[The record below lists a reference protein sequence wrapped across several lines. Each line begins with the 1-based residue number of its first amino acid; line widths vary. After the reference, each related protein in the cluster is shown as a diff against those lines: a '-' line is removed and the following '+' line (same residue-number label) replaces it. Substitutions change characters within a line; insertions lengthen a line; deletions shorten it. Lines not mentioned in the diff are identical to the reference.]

1 MFPKN
6 ENLKINSYLFWGVF
20 PKKDV
25 DRNNVLV
32 APATKKTH
40 AMESILKKAYDP
52 EALRTTGHELV
63 DMLADYLKTV
73 QTSPA
78 EVKAIPYQ
86 PPAAA
91 LDSWRMRLE
100 EGGEPMELFRE
111 VLAQSVKLH
120 HPHYMGHQVCPPA
133 PMAALAG
140 LLGDFLNNGMAVYE
154 MGMPGSAAEHSL
166 LQAVGKA
173 MGLGEGSGGFL
184 TSGGTLANLTAL
196 LTARASRVEGDVWQE
211 GSRQRLALMVSE
223 EAHYCVDRA
232 ARIMGWGAEGII
244 KVPSDEAF
252 RIRTDLLEAY
262 YQQAVEQGI
271 EVIAVVG
278 SACSTAVGAF
288 DDLAALA
295 DFSEKHGLWFHVD
308 GAHGAALVFS
318 PDHRAKLRG
327 IERADSITMDFHKM
341 LMTPTLTTALVYR
354 QQQDSYLTFY
364 QRADYLLEWAQE
376 DEWYNLARRT
386 FECTKL
392 MLSMKAFVLWAA
404 YGSELFRAYVDRV
417 CGLGTAFAAL
427 IRAQPDFEL
436 LTEPDCNI
444 VCYRWVQAD
453 KTPEQLDDL
462 NRRLRQLMLE
472 EGDFYLLI
480 TTIRGRVWMRSA
492 LTNPMTGEEELA
504 AVLQRIREKA
514 GCV

>member
-1 MFPKN
+1 
-6 ENLKINSYLFWGVF
+6 
-20 PKKDV
+20 
-25 DRNNVLV
+25 
-32 APATKKTH
+32 
-40 AMESILKKAYDP
+40 MEQLLTKAYDA
-52 EALRTTGHELV
+52 EAMRTTGHALV

-73 QTSPA
+73 QTAP
-78 EVKAIPYQ
+78 ETVKAIPYQ
-86 PPAAA
+86 PPAAT
-91 LDSWRMRLE
+91 LDSWRARLE
-100 EGGEPMELFRE
+100 QGGEPMELFRE

-120 HPHYMGHQVCPPA
+120 HPNYLGHQVCPPA

-166 LQAVGKA
+166 LQAVGKV
-173 MGLGEGSGGFL
+173 MGMGEESGGFL

-196 LTARASRVEGDVWQE
+196 LTARASRAKGDVWQE
-211 GSRQRLALMVSE
+211 GGRQRLALMVSE

-232 ARIMGWGAEGII
+232 ARIMGWGAEGVI
-244 KVPSDEAF
+244 KVPSDDHF
-252 RIRTDLLEAY
+252 RIRTELLETY
-262 YQQAVEQGI
+262 YRQAVDQGI

-288 DDLAALA
+288 DDLEALA
-295 DFSEKHGLWFHVD
+295 DFSEKYGLWLHVD
-308 GAHGAALVFS
+308 GAHGAALAFS
-318 PDHRAKLRG
+318 PDHRHKLRG

-341 LMTPTLTTALVYR
+341 LMTPTLTTALIYR
-354 QQQDSYLTFY
+354 RQQDSYLTFY

-392 MLSMKAFVLWAA
+392 MLSMKAFVLWAS

-417 CGLGTAFAAL
+417 CALGTTFASL

-444 VCYRWVQAD
+444 VCYRWFQAD
-453 KTPEQLDDL
+453 KSPEQLDDL
-462 NRRLRQLMLE
+462 NRRLRQQLLE

-492 LTNPMTGEEELA
+492 LTNPMTGEAQLA
-504 AVLQRIREKA
+504 AVLQRIREKVLS
-514 GCV
+514 C